1 MRYNTPETFA
11 VGEQVLCRHDE
22 KLISVEVVA
31 VRGDEVDVAT
41 LYGKVL
47 TFRFRAFDGL
57 HVGRFAEVFHANPDI
72 IFHPKT
78 LAPKEDSLFRRLV
91 GAFS

>member
-1 MRYNTPETFA
+1 MKYNTPETFV
-11 VGEQVLCRHDE
+11 VGEKVLCQHDG
-22 KLISVEVVA
+22 KLIAVEVVA

-41 LYGKVL
+41 NFGKL
-47 TFRFRAFDGL
+47 LHFKFRAFDGK

-78 LAPKEDSLFRRLV
+78 VAPVKDSLFRRLV